1 MEDTFSIKGDL
12 DIKLFDANGELKDE
26 RKIHNTVKNAGL
38 YGLLDQ
44 ALASPTLAKVGW
56 MAVGT
61 GSPAATLL
69 GTESDRN
76 ALTSKTRSN
85 GVLTMVG
92 DWAAGDATGS
102 ITEAGLFD
110 VVTANTVNMW
120 CSTSFA
126 AIVKGVNDSL
136 QITWTLTISTS

>member
-1 MEDTFSIKGDL
+1 MKETFRIKGEL
-12 DIKLFDANGELKDE
+12 NIKLFDENGQLKDE
-26 RKIHNTVKNAGL
+26 RKKVNTVKNAGL

-44 ALASPTLAKVGW
+44 ALATPTLAKVGW

-69 GTESDRN
+69 GTELDRN

-85 GVLTMVG
+85 AVLTMVA
-92 DWAAGDATGS
+92 DWAAGDATDAL
-102 ITEAGLFD
+102 TEAGLFD

-120 CSTSFA
+120 CSASFA
-126 AIVKGVNDSL
+126 AINKGANDTLS
-136 QITWTLTISTS
+136 ITWTLTLS